1 MNTYNPFTIEGKTIF
16 VTGASSG
23 IGKAIAIECSKMGAK
38 LIITG
43 RNTERLIDVYNQ
55 LEGKDHLMHCA
66 DLSNDLEVFEL
77 VSIIPKVDGIVHCAG
92 ISGHKLF
99 EYCDINYINSMFEIN
114 TISTFKITKLILN
127 KKLLKSSGSIV
138 FITSTSGV
146 ISSYLGG
153 SIYSATKGALSGF
166 IKGLA
171 LELSHKKIR
180 VNSVMPSMIET
191 QIMSETVL
199 TNEDFEADKKKY
211 PLKRYGKPEEVAFAT
226 IYLLSDASKW
236 VTGTNLLIDGGR
248 SINY

>member
-1 MNTYNPFTIEGKTIF
+1 MNTYNPFSIEGKTIF
-16 VTGASSG
+16 ITGASSG
-23 IGKAIAIECSKMGAK
+23 IGKSIAIECSKMGAK
-38 LIITG
+38 LVITG
-43 RNTERLIDVYNQ
+43 RSYEKLFDVYNK
-55 LEGKDHLMHCA
+55 LEGNEHSMYSA
-66 DLSNDLEVFEL
+66 DLSSDIDIIDI
-77 VSIIPKVDGIVHCAG
+77 VSKIPKIDGIVHCAG

-99 EYCDINYINSMFEIN
+99 EFCDINYINSMFEIN

-127 KKLLKSSGSIV
+127 KKLLKSDSSIV

-171 LELSHKKIR
+171 LELSYKKIR

-191 QIMSETVL
+191 DIMKETVL
-199 TNEDFEADKKKY
+199 SIEDFESDKKKY